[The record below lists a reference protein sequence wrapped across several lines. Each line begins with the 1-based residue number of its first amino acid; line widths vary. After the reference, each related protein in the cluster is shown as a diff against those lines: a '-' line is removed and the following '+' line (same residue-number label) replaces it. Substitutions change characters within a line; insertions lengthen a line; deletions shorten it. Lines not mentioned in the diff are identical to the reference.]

1 MYIVL
6 TRDIIDPDTQDVMY
20 DACSIIPVDVVAG
33 LHETLGLDEV
43 VGHLCMT
50 IKVASAV
57 QQRMLATAE

>member
-20 DACSIIPVDVVAG
+20 DACSIIPVDVLVE
-33 LHETLGLDEV
+33 LHKILGLDET

-50 IKVASAV
+50 IKAAYAV
-57 QQRMLATAE
+57 QQRMLATTE